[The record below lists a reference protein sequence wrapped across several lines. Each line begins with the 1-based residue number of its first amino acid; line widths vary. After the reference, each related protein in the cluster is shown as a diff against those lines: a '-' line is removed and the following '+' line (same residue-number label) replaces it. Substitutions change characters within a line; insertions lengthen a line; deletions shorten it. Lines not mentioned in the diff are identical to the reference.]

1 MQTTPSEQASRRSV
15 VFGGLTS
22 LLLLAGKASSPSWAA
37 STPVTSTEWP
47 EAAVESQG
55 ISAPALEAVLA
66 SGATVTALRSIL
78 VARNGVLVAE
88 RYYGGAAPTQLL
100 PINSATKSVCSILV
114 GLALEQGK
122 LRSLSQT
129 VSELL
134 PEQAGSVPGSPANAV
149 TLRQILT
156 GTTGL
161 AYDYRTQ
168 LRPLMNS
175 ADPVQHVLELRHDG
189 RPPNSWSYNDA
200 AVSLLTPIL
209 ERAQGLPLRELAR
222 RDLFAPLGIDD
233 FSWSQDRGGYPTAYR
248 GLQLKTRDL
257 LKLAWV
263 MADAGRWGGGQ
274 VIPSDWVTESLQP
287 KVNGVWRNPPVVDS
301 GYGYL
306 WFTGTLMGHQV
317 AWAWGY
323 GGQFAIVVPSLR
335 LAIATAA
342 TNPPLQTLAAQTES
356 VTSLVG
362 RIVEATT

>member
-1 MQTTPSEQASRRSV
+1 MQTTPSEQSGRRSV
-15 VFGGLTS
+15 VFGGLAS
-22 LLLLAGKASSPSWAA
+22 LLLLAGKSSSPSWAA
-37 STPVTSTEWP
+37 STLVPSTEWP
-47 EAAVESQG
+47 GAAAESQG
-55 ISAPALEAVLA
+55 ISAPALEAVFA
-66 SGATVTALRSIL
+66 SAGTVSALRSLL
-78 VARNGVLVAE
+78 VARNGFLVAE
-88 RYYGGAAPTQLL
+88 RYYGGATSAQLL

-114 GLALEQGK
+114 GQAMAQGK

-129 VSELL
+129 VGELL
-134 PEQAGSVPGSPANAV
+134 PDQAGKVPGSPASAV

-168 LRPLMNS
+168 LRPLANS
-175 ADPVQHVLELRHDG
+175 ADPVQHVLGLHHDG
-189 RPPNSWSYNDA
+189 RPANAWSYNDA

-209 ERAQGLPLRELAR
+209 ERVQRLQLRELAR
-222 RDLFAPLGIDD
+222 RDLFAPLGIDE
-233 FSWSQDRGGYPTAYR
+233 FSWSQDRGGSPTAYM

-263 MADAGRWGGGQ
+263 MADGGQWGGGQ
-274 VIPSDWVTESLQP
+274 VIPSNWVTESLQP
-287 KVNGVWRNPPVVDS
+287 KVKGVWRNPPVVDS

-306 WFTGTLMGHQV
+306 WFTGALKGHEV

-323 GGQFAIVVPSLR
+323 GGQFAVVVPSLR

-342 TNPPLQTLAAQTES
+342 TSPPPQALATQTES
-356 VTSLVG
+356 VMSLVG